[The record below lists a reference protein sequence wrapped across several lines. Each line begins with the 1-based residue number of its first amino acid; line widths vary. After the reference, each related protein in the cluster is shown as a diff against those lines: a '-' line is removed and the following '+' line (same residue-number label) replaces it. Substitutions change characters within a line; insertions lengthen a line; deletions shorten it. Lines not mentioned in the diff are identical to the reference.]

1 LRETY
6 KIKKRKREKI
16 MACMFEGCEASA
28 PLYLYSVCYEL
39 DGEMQ
44 DLNVP
49 LSATSC
55 RALAERI
62 MAENEFCA
70 EVRVIDN
77 YTGEVVYHAIRS
89 IRIEVEIEV
98 YDNIGED

>member
-1 LRETY
+1 
-6 KIKKRKREKI
+6 
-16 MACMFEGCEASA
+16 MSCMFEGCEASA

-39 DGEMQ
+39 DGEEQ
-44 DLNVP
+44 ELNVP

-62 MAENEFCA
+62 MVENEDCT

-77 YTGEVVYHAIRS
+77 NTGEVVYHATRS

-98 YDNIGED
+98 YDNIAED